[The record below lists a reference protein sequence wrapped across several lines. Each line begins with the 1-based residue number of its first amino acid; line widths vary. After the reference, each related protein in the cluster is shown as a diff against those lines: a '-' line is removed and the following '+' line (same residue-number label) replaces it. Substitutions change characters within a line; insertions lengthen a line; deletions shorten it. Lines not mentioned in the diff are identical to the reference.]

1 MDDALSKKGEGD
13 KTLTAFLARTKEG
26 KYAPVDQIALAYTR
40 MPVESDVD
48 VAEYEEDF
56 YYSIG

>member
-1 MDDALSKKGEGD
+1 MDDTLLKKDEGD

-26 KYAPVDQIALAYTR
+26 KYAPIDQMALAYTR
-40 MPVESDVD
+40 MPVESEVE
-48 VAEYEEDF
+48 VVEYEEDF

>member
-1 MDDALSKKGEGD
+1 MDDALSKRSERD

-26 KYAPVDQIALAYTR
+26 KYAPIDQIALAYTR
-40 MPVESDVD
+40 MPVESEVD

>member
-1 MDDALSKKGEGD
+1 MDDALSKKGKRDES
-13 KTLTAFLARTKEG
+13 LTAFLAKTKEG
-26 KYAPVDQIALAYTR
+26 KYAPIDQIALVYTR
-40 MPVESDVD
+40 MPLESEVD